1 MISDA
6 LVEDVR
12 ARAEI
17 LDVCAEHASL
27 KRVGKTYRGPC
38 PLHGGE
44 GPNFSVYPERGIF
57 KCFVCGEGGDVF
69 SFLMKLLGYDFP
81 TAVRHVAEKVGI
93 EIPDREEQREDPWAH
108 LREAVAFAEEWF
120 SAQLLSESR
129 GAPVLDY
136 LARRGIEREAA
147 ETFHLG
153 FAPSEWRG
161 LLEAARIR
169 GLDPDTLVEAGLL
182 ARSERA
188 DEPYDFFRNRLIF
201 SIRDIR
207 DRPVAFGGR
216 ILAGGDAD
224 APKYLNSSDSPIF
237 HKGQA
242 LYGLNW
248 ARHPMRRDG
257 VALVV
262 EGYMDALSLHV
273 RGIDTAIAPLGT
285 ALTDDQAATL
295 ARYAKRVFLLYDS
308 DAAGLR
314 ATFRAA
320 DTLLAA
326 GVHPMVA
333 TLPAGEDP
341 DSIARTEGAP
351 ALHAYLE
358 DAVDVLERKLQILD
372 RQGYLES
379 AEGRRRALDGLLST
393 VRAAS
398 DLALRDIYVTRI
410 AERTGVRRETIV
422 HQVAQQDARQ
432 RRTSGSARQRSAG
445 PGRPPREEPPVP
457 PSGAERVLVLLLL
470 RDEALLVATRS
481 AGIRP
486 EHFRDP
492 GLRAIYEGLLEAG
505 DRHGAWSDLFDAPTL
520 VLVESLLRD
529 ETELTHPGEIF
540 EESVRRVVNR
550 PLFER
555 LDEIDCEMDLADEDQ
570 ARALLVEK
578 ERIAREL
585 RESGEPLSFL
595 RRWAGERAGATA
607 HNRRGAPTG
616 HR

>member
-1 MISDA
+1 MIGDA

-12 ARAEI
+12 ARADI
-17 LDVCAEHASL
+17 LDICAEHASL

-44 GPNFSVYPERGIF
+44 GPNFSVYPDRGIF

-93 EIPDREEQREDPWAH
+93 EVPDQEEQREDPWAH

-120 SAQLLSESR
+120 AAQLLSEPH
-129 GAPVLDY
+129 GVPVLDY
-136 LARRGIEREAA
+136 LKRRGIEKDAA
-147 ETFHLG
+147 EKYHLG
-153 FAPSEWRG
+153 FAPPEWRG

-169 GLDPDTLVEAGLL
+169 GLDPDTLVEVGLL

-188 DEPYDFFRNRLIF
+188 DEPYDFFRNRLTF
-201 SIRDIR
+201 SIRDVR
-207 DRPVAFGGR
+207 DRPVAIGGR
-216 ILAGGDAD
+216 ILAGADAG

-237 HKGQA
+237 HKGEA

-248 ARHPMRRDG
+248 ARHPMRRDS

-273 RGIDTAIAPLGT
+273 RGIDTAVAPLGT
-285 ALTDDQAATL
+285 ALTKDQAATL

-341 DSIARTEGAP
+341 DSIARAEGAA

-393 VRAAS
+393 VRATS
-398 DLALRDIYVTRI
+398 DPALRDIYVTRVT
-410 AERTGVRRETIV
+410 ERTGVRRETVV
-422 HQVAQQDARQ
+422 HQVAQQDAR
-432 RRTSGSARQRSAG
+432 RRRGTGSMPGRGAG
-445 PGRPPREEPPVP
+445 PGRPQAESPLPP
-457 PSGAERVLVLLLL
+457 PSGAERMLVLLLL
-470 RDEALLVATRS
+470 RDETLLLASRN

-486 EHFRDP
+486 QDFRDA
-492 GLRAIYEGLLEAG
+492 GLRGIYEGLLEVG
-505 DRHGAWSDLFDAPTL
+505 DQHGAWSDLFDAPTL
-520 VLVESLLRD
+520 VLVESLLGD
-529 ETELTHPGEIF
+529 ETELTHPGDIF
-540 EESVRRVVNR
+540 DESVRRIVNR
-550 PLFER
+550 PRFER
-555 LDEIDCEMDLADEDQ
+555 LEEIDREMELADEDQ

-595 RRWAGERAGATA
+595 RRWTSDHAAATA
-607 HNRRGAPTG
+607 HNRHGAPTG

>member
-12 ARAEI
+12 ARADI
-17 LDVCAEHASL
+17 LDICAEHASL

-69 SFLMKLLGYDFP
+69 SFLMKLLGFDFP

-120 SAQLLSESR
+120 GAQLLSEPH
-129 GAPVLDY
+129 GAPVLEY
-136 LARRGIEREAA
+136 LARRGIEKDAA
-147 ETFHLG
+147 ETYHLG
-153 FAPSEWRG
+153 FAPPEWRG
-161 LLEAARIR
+161 LLQAARVR
-169 GLDPDTLVEAGLL
+169 GLDPDNLVEAGLL
-182 ARSERA
+182 ARSDRA
-188 DEPYDFFRNRLIF
+188 DEPYDFFRNRLMF
-201 SIRDIR
+201 SIRDVR

-216 ILAGGDAD
+216 ILAGADSD

-248 ARHPMRRDG
+248 ARHAMRRDG

-273 RGIDTAIAPLGT
+273 RGIDTAVAPLGT

-295 ARYAKRVFLLYDS
+295 VRYAKRVFLLYDS

-333 TLPAGEDP
+333 TLPPGEDP
-341 DSIARTEGAP
+341 DSIARAEGAA
-351 ALHAYLE
+351 ALHSYLE

-379 AEGRRRALDGLLST
+379 AEGRRRALDGLIST

-398 DLALRDIYVTRI
+398 DPALRDIYVTRVT
-410 AERTGVRRETIV
+410 ERTGVRRETVV
-422 HQVAQQDARQ
+422 HEVAQQDAR
-432 RRTSGSARQRSAG
+432 RRKGPAASPRRGAG
-445 PGRPPREEPPVP
+445 PGRQQHEPQPPPQ
-457 PSGAERVLVLLLL
+457 SGAERVLILLLL
-470 RDEALLVATRS
+470 RDETLLVATRN

-486 EHFRDP
+486 EHFRDT
-492 GLRAIYEGLLEAG
+492 GLRAIYEGLLEVG
-505 DRHGAWSDLFDAPTL
+505 DRHGAWNDLFDAPTL
-520 VLVESLLRD
+520 VLVEALLAD

-540 EESVRRVVNR
+540 DESVRRVMNR
-550 PLFER
+550 PRFER
-555 LDEIDCEMDLADEDQ
+555 LAEIDREMGLADEDQ
-570 ARALLVEK
+570 ARALLVEM

-595 RRWAGERAGATA
+595 RRWTGDRAAATVD
-607 HNRRGAPTG
+607 NRHGAPTG

>member
-12 ARAEI
+12 ARADI

-27 KRVGKTYRGPC
+27 KRVGKTHRGPC

-93 EIPDREEQREDPWAH
+93 EIPEREEQREDPWAH

-120 SAQLLSESR
+120 AAQLLSEPH
-129 GAPVLDY
+129 GTPVLEY
-136 LARRGIEREAA
+136 LEGRGIEKDAA
-147 ETFHLG
+147 EKFHLG
-153 FAPSEWRG
+153 FAPPEWRA
-161 LLEAARIR
+161 LLEAARKR
-169 GLDPDTLVEAGLL
+169 GLDPDTLVEVGLL
-182 ARSERA
+182 GRSERA
-188 DEPYDFFRNRLIF
+188 DEPYDFLRNRLVF
-201 SIRDIR
+201 SIHDVR

-216 ILAGGDAD
+216 ILAGAD
-224 APKYLNSSDSPIF
+224 PGAPKYLNSSDSPIF
-237 HKGQA
+237 HKGEA
-242 LYGLNW
+242 LYALNW
-248 ARHPMRRDG
+248 ARHAMRRDG

-262 EGYMDALSLHV
+262 EGFMDALSLHV
-273 RGIDTAIAPLGT
+273 RGIDTAVAPLGT
-285 ALTDDQAATL
+285 ALTKDQAATL

-341 DSIARTEGAP
+341 DSIARTEGAA
-351 ALHAYLE
+351 ALHSYLE

-393 VRAAS
+393 VRATS
-398 DLALRDIYVTRI
+398 DPALRDIYVTRI
-410 AERTGVRRETIV
+410 TERTGVRRETVV
-422 HQVAQQDARQ
+422 HQVAQQDARR
-432 RRTSGSARQRSAG
+432 RRTPGSLPARGAG
-445 PGRPPREEPPVP
+445 PGLPDDAKPPEPQ
-457 PSGAERVLVLLLL
+457 SAAERTIVLLLL
-470 RDEALLVATRS
+470 RDETLLLATRN

-486 EHFRDP
+486 EHFRDA
-492 GLRAIYEGLLEAG
+492 GLRAIYEGLLEVG
-505 DRHGAWSDLFDAPTL
+505 DQHGAWSELFDAPTL
-520 VLVESLLRD
+520 VLVETLLGD

-540 EESVRRVVNR
+540 DESLRRIMNR
-550 PLFER
+550 PRFER
-555 LDEIDCEMDLADEDQ
+555 MEEIDREMELADEDQ

-595 RRWAGERAGATA
+595 RRWAGDHAATTA
-607 HNRRGAPTG
+607 HNRHGAPTG
-616 HR
+616 HH